1 MSQQA
6 KRTKVSPE
14 EDEESSD
21 SRDSDSPFDDDNS
34 KEDPFPVLSLQSAA
48 YLTFRR
54 SELQGWF
61 DKPVLSFGN
70 EEAALCSR
78 LYRNL
83 QRAMRYGECPPF
95 AASQSPSS

>member
-1 MSQQA
+1 MTLRERKKRPASGIQHPAMSQQA

-54 SELQGWF
+54 SELQDWF

-70 EEAALCSR
+70 E
-78 LYRNL
+78 
-83 QRAMRYGECPPF
+83 
-95 AASQSPSS
+95 